1 MGSRYYRVISKM
13 IIQGP
18 LKLSGIF
25 KNMVLI
31 YQHVNVY
38 GKVKISCAELSTMQY
53 RNMGDSRHYSV
64 QT

>member
-1 MGSRYYRVISKM
+1 MDFSLFFGKRNTGHFRYFSVISKM

-25 KNMVLI
+25 MNMVLI

-38 GKVKISCAELSTMQY
+38 
-53 RNMGDSRHYSV
+53 
-64 QT
+64 